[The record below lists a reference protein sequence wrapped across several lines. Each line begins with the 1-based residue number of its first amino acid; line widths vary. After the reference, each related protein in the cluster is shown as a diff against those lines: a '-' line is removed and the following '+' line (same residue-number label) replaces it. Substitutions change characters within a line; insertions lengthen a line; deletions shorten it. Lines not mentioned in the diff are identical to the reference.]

1 VRDYVAIANEYI
13 ESVLSGKVI
22 ACKWTKAACERQRR
36 DLAREWEFYFDAD
49 AATDVCA
56 FLECLTHVK
65 GAKGGE
71 RLKLEPW
78 QCFYITTVFGWK
90 KKADGLRRFRR
101 SLLFCGKGQGKSFLS
116 SGLALYMLAADG
128 EAGAEVVCAARATD
142 QARLVFDV
150 ARDICRAN
158 PKLCE
163 SFGIQ
168 VLQHSIVQKSS
179 ASVMKPVSAQG
190 KSLAGK
196 IPHFAS
202 VDETWSHR
210 DREVVDECERGTD
223 KRTNSLLST
232 ISHAGENLA
241 CVGFEQFTS
250 AQKILSGEHTD
261 ERTFCV
267 LYTADGFDWK
277 SDEALWAANPNLG
290 VSVYIDTLREAQQRA
305 INIPSLQS
313 AFRSHNLDEWI
324 SADAVWIEP
333 TKLAACRQRGLKM
346 EDWRHWHV
354 GEHSG
359 VTSPDMLRPFV
370 IGLDLASRQDLAA
383 TIFCCKGFLDGVEHY
398 YLFGRYYLPSET
410 VAASPISAY
419 KGWASNNLLISHV
432 GASNDYAAIE
442 GDILALYRQSLGYG
456 AVNNEDGFSFKG
468 CAFDSWQGQQM
479 SGNLEKAGITA
490 VPFPKNA
497 KTYSPVMDWFESL
510 VLAGRV
516 HFDADDAVLLWCLN
530 NVVAHRD
537 ANENLFPNKANK
549 DPLKKIDAAVAMLYA
564 LRLAMVPAMLATPEV
579 SDVKV
584 TFIMDD
590 DSVQQT
596 GADGK
601 LVQVRQALEQKA
613 RGAHPADRESM

>member
-1 VRDYVAIANEYI
+1 MKDYVAIANDYI
-13 ESVLSGKVI
+13 ESVLSGQRI
-22 ACKWTKAACERQRR
+22 ACKWTRAACQRQKD
-36 DLAREWEFYFDAD
+36 DLARDWEYYFDAE
-49 AATDVCA
+49 AASDVCS

-71 RLKLEPW
+71 HLVLEPW
-78 QCFYITTVFGWK
+78 QCFYVSTVFGWK

-116 SGLALYMLAADG
+116 SGLGLWMLAADG

-158 PKLCE
+158 PRLCE

-179 ASVMKPVSAQG
+179 ASTMKPVSAQG

-223 KRTNSLLST
+223 KRVNSLLST

-241 CVGFEQFTS
+241 CVGFEQFMS
-250 AQKILSGEHTD
+250 AQKILSREHID
-261 ERTFCV
+261 ERTFCL

-277 SDEALWAANPNLG
+277 SEDALHAANPNLG
-290 VSVYIDTLREAQQRA
+290 VSVYLDTLREAQKRA

-313 AFRSHNLDEWI
+313 AFRSHNLCEFI
-324 SADAVWIEP
+324 SADSVWIEP
-333 TKLAACRQRGLKM
+333 AKLASCRQRGLKM
-346 EDWRHWHV
+346 NDFRFWHV
-354 GEHSG
+354 GEHAG
-359 VTSPDMLRPFV
+359 VTSPDLLRPFV
-370 IGLDLASRQDLAA
+370 LGLDLASRQDLAA
-383 TIFCCKGFLDGVEHY
+383 VIFCCKGFLEGVEHY
-398 YLFGRYYLPSET
+398 YLFGRYYLPTET
-410 VAASPISAY
+410 VASSPVSAY
-419 KGWASNNLLISHV
+419 KGWAAKKLLISHA

-442 GDILALYRQSLGYG
+442 GDILSLYRHSLGYG
-456 AVNNEDGFSFKG
+456 ALANEDGFKFQG
-468 CAFDSWQGQQM
+468 CAFDSWQAQQM
-479 SGNLEKAGITA
+479 SGNLEKAGITSL
-490 VPFPKNA
+490 PFPKNA
-497 KTYSPVMDWFESL
+497 KTYSPVMDWFQSL

-516 HFDADDAVLLWCLN
+516 HFDVDDEVLLWCLN

-549 DPLKKIDAAVAMLYA
+549 DVLKKIDAAIAMLYA
-564 LRLAMVPAMLATPEV
+564 LRLAMVPSMLAAPEI
-579 SDVKV
+579 SDVRV
-584 TFIMDD
+584 TFIDD
-590 DSVQQT
+590 DGTVRQSD
-596 GADGK
+596 ADGK
-601 LVQVRQALEQKA
+601 LVQIHGPIVTPPK
-613 RGAHPADRESM
+613 GAHPSDVLC